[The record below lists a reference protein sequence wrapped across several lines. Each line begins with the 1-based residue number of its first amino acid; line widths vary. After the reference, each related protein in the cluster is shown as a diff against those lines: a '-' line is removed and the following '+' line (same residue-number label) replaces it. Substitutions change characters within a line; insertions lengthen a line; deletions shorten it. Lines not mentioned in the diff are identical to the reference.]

1 MTKEKKQSEN
11 EELEISSFIKK
22 ISIQLY
28 LASKKLEEFPE
39 ENKKDAIE
47 ISKQLN
53 KIDKELLK
61 RFNIKLS
68 SSTKESALE
77 LMKIM
82 K

>member
-1 MTKEKKQSEN
+1 MTKEKQKSEN
-11 EELEISSFIKK
+11 EELEINLFIKK

-28 LASKKLEEFPE
+28 VVSKKLENFPE
-39 ENKKDAIE
+39 EQKKEAIE

-77 LMKIM
+77 LIKIM

>member
-1 MTKEKKQSEN
+1 MTKEKQKSEN
-11 EELEISSFIKK
+11 EELEINSFIKK

-28 LASKKLEEFPE
+28 VVSKKLENFPE
-39 ENKKDAIE
+39 EQKKEAIE

-77 LMKIM
+77 LIKIM

>member
-1 MTKEKKQSEN
+1 MTKDIKQSEN

-77 LMKIM
+77 LIKIM

>member
-1 MTKEKKQSEN
+1 MTKDKKQSEN

-68 SSTKESALE
+68 SNTKESALE
-77 LMKIM
+77 LIKIM

>member
-1 MTKEKKQSEN
+1 MTKDKKQSEN

-77 LMKIM
+77 LIKIM

>member
-1 MTKEKKQSEN
+1 MKIDKKQSEN
-11 EELEISSFIKK
+11 ENLEISSFIKK

-28 LASKKLEEFPE
+28 LATKKLEEFHE
-39 ENKKDAIE
+39 ENKKDAMD

-68 SSTKESALE
+68 NSTKESALE
-77 LMKIM
+77 LIKIM

>member
-1 MTKEKKQSEN
+1 MTKNKKQSEN

-77 LMKIM
+77 LIKIM

>member
-1 MTKEKKQSEN
+1 MTKDKKQSEN

-47 ISKQLN
+47 I
-53 KIDKELLK
+53 
-61 RFNIKLS
+61 
-68 SSTKESALE
+68 
-77 LMKIM
+77 
-82 K
+82 

>member
-1 MTKEKKQSEN
+1 MTKDIKQSEN

-68 SSTKESALE
+68 SNTKESALE
-77 LMKIM
+77 LIKIM

>member
-1 MTKEKKQSEN
+1 MKNEKQQSEN
-11 EELEISSFIKK
+11 EELDITSFIKK

-28 LASKKLEEFPE
+28 LASKKLENFPQ
-39 ENKKDAIE
+39 ENKKEAVE

-53 KIDKELLK
+53 KIDKDLLK

-68 SSTKESALE
+68 SKTKDEALE
-77 LMKIM
+77 LLKIM

>member
-1 MTKEKKQSEN
+1 MTKEKQKSEN
-11 EELEISSFIKK
+11 EELEINSFIKK

-28 LASKKLEEFPE
+28 VASKKLENFPE
-39 ENKKDAIE
+39 EQKKEAIE

-68 SSTKESALE
+68 NSTKESALD
-77 LMKIM
+77 LIKIM

>member
-1 MTKEKKQSEN
+1 MTKEKQKSEN
-11 EELEISSFIKK
+11 EELEINSFIKK

-28 LASKKLEEFPE
+28 VVSKKLENFHE
-39 ENKKDAIE
+39 EQKKEAIE

-77 LMKIM
+77 LIKIM

>member
-1 MTKEKKQSEN
+1 MTKDKKQSEN

-53 KIDKELLK
+53 KIDKDLLK

-77 LMKIM
+77 LIKIM